1 MDDAVM
7 KKSFNPSFPVSF
19 RWTKY
24 VFHNVDHWYCPIVW
38 AESTQVGELKQ
49 PAEDR
54 ENWLSGADA
63 PIRLVPPARGGGDL
77 EMVQIDPGREHWTL
91 AARPRELD
99 RYSIL
104 TLISSKNQ

>member
-1 MDDAVM
+1 MLTTDIVLLCEL
-7 KKSFNPSFPVSF
+7 NPPMLV
-19 RWTKY
+19 
-24 VFHNVDHWYCPIVW
+24 
-38 AESTQVGELKQ
+38 
-49 PAEDR
+49 
-54 ENWLSGADA
+54 NWSNQQKTAKTDSVERMPQSG
-63 PIRLVPPARGGGDL
+63 LCPPARGGGDL